1 MPTNPLRRL
10 LALLA
15 TLVAIML
22 LGVLASGPAAAG
34 AVGLADDVI
43 IGGITVATAAEDLR
57 DDGVAAISSSIQ
69 VSALA
74 PIVADA
80 RSKDLEFGVLVTDI
94 AMSQASCNDLAGAL
108 SAATGLT
115 VLVLT
120 PNAGKA
126 SSSTLSAS
134 VLTDAQDAAA
144 VYGTDDVAAARAF
157 VTKATER
164 SSGPWM
170 LIGGVALLVIIG
182 VLGWWWSRRRSKDRA
197 GHHLEELTAGL
208 QQRSA
213 ALADEILGLSERVE
227 VLGRPDLEARFDQA
241 GADYSR
247 LQETLGQPVTDRGA
261 VNTAATALSDLERR
275 LDQLDREVDAL
286 APGIQPPSPTG

>member
-1 MPTNPLRRL
+1 MPTNLLRRL
-10 LALLA
+10 LTLLA
-15 TLVAIML
+15 VLVVTLSLGL
-22 LGVLASGPAAAG
+22 LSSGPASAK
-34 AVGLADDVI
+34 GLALADGEI
-43 IGGITVATAAEDLR
+43 IGGITVATAADDLR
-57 DDGVAAISSSIQ
+57 DDGVAAISTSIQ
-69 VSALA
+69 ASALA

-80 RSKDLEFGVLVTDI
+80 RSRHLELGVLVTGI
-94 AMSQASCNDLAGAL
+94 EMSQASCNDLAGAL

-120 PNAGKA
+120 PEAGKA

-157 VTKATER
+157 VAKATER

-170 LIGGVALLVIIG
+170 LIGGVVVVIVIALL
-182 VLGWWWSRRRSKDRA
+182 GWAWSRRRSRDRA
-197 GHHLEELTAGL
+197 GHHLEELTAAL
-208 QQRSA
+208 QQRST
-213 ALADEILGLSERVE
+213 ALADQILGLSERVE

-247 LQETLGQPVTDRGA
+247 LQETLGQAVTDRGA

-286 APGIQPPSPTG
+286 APGIQPPSPAG